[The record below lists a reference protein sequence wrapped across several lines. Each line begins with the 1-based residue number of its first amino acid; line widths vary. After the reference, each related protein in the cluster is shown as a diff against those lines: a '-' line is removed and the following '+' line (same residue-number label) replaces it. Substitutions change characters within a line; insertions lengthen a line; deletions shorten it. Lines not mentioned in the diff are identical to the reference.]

1 MTDACKQKA
10 AAASINWMV
19 GLIKNKSGAE
29 HEATRAT
36 LEAMF
41 TDMVEKNCNSCKTNG
56 DCHELDAAQKVL
68 FDRSKPMVSSPTASS
83 ASPGALL
90 LRRMSRRNRLGR
102 APAR

>member
-1 MTDACKQKA
+1 MTEACKQKA

-19 GLIKNKSGAE
+19 GLIKNKNGAE

-41 TDMVEKNCNSCKTNG
+41 NDMVEKNCASCAVNG

-68 FDRSKPMVSSPTASS
+68 SARSGPMDNRVSASA

-102 APAR
+102 PPAR